1 VPPVAGRG
9 VGTKEKGEADSRSSR
24 LRLESRRSF
33 ALGVAVPST
42 PGCACVIG
50 SCEWLTYGSSNSR

>member
-33 ALGVAVPST
+33 ALGAAVPST
-42 PGCACVIG
+42 PGVRVCDRVVRMAYLRLF
-50 SCEWLTYGSSNSR
+50 E